1 MKPEEKKLILILV
14 IITVIVG
21 VIAFFAMK
29 GNDNKNNNSTQTK
42 QENVAEEYVQKL
54 EDGSKLNVSEE
65 LRKTKTLDGL
75 EITNIQFREIKGITT
90 LLADVENK
98 TSSTVES
105 KKVKVTVIDKSGKTI
120 TELLGIIDKLESGKK
135 TQLNIG
141 VTADVANAYNFE
153 ISNAK

>member
-21 VIAFFAMK
+21 IIAFFAMREK
-29 GNDNKNNNSTQTK
+29 NDQNNGTQTR
-42 QENVAEEYVQKL
+42 QENVAEEYVQNL

-65 LRKTKTLDGL
+65 LRKTKTIDGL
-75 EITNIQFREIKGITT
+75 EITNIQLKEIKGITT

-98 TSSTVES
+98 TGSTVES
-105 KKVKVTVIDKSGKTI
+105 KKVKVTILDKSGNAI
-120 TELLGIIDKLESGKK
+120 TELLGIVDKLESGKK
-135 TQLNIG
+135 TQLNIA